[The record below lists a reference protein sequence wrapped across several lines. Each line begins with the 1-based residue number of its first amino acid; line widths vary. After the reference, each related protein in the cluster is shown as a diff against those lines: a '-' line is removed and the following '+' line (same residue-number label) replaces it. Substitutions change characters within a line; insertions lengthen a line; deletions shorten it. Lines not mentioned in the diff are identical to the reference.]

1 MSYSNKRDFLIMPI
15 KNQNYQDYVTE
26 LDQLKNKD
34 QLRTLI
40 PISDKNNKYITIE
53 GKNYLNL
60 SSNDY
65 LGLANDAELLE
76 KFSEIVCK
84 DKLINKLG
92 MSSASSRLLT
102 GNHELYEE
110 LEDAL
115 CKLYCREASLVFSN
129 GYNANTGLIP
139 AMTKKGDLIL
149 SDKLNHASIIDGM
162 RLSRADFLRYNHLD
176 YNHLEKLLETHRDKY
191 KNILVIS
198 ESIFSMDGDR
208 ADLKK
213 LVDLKNK
220 YNCILMIDE
229 AHAAG
234 VFGDKG
240 CGICEED
247 NIIQDIDIIV
257 GTFGKALASIGAYAI
272 CDNIL
277 KEYFIN
283 KIRPFIF
290 TTALPA
296 FNLYWTL
303 MIIKALPSFKSRR
316 DHLIEISNF
325 LRNSLQDKSFVT
337 GGESQ
342 IIPVI
347 IGENDK
353 TVKITRK
360 LKDAGIWLLPIRPPT
375 VPEGTSRLRF
385 SLSASLDKNDI
396 SLIPNIIREN
406 LFENLSY

>member
-1 MSYSNKRDFLIMPI
+1 MSFKSPKYLDFI
-15 KNQNYQDYVTE
+15 TE
-26 LDQLKNKD
+26 LDQLKSRD
-34 QLRTLI
+34 QFRSLVS
-40 PISDKNNKYITIE
+40 ISDKSSKYITI
-53 GKNYLNL
+53 KDKKYLNL

-76 KFSEIVCK
+76 EFSETVYK
-84 DKLINKLG
+84 DKLFSKLG

-102 GNHELYEE
+102 GNHELYEK
-110 LEDAL
+110 LEDEL
-115 CKLYCREASLVFSN
+115 CKLYDREASLVFSS
-129 GYNANTGLIP
+129 GYHANTGIIS
-139 AMTKKGDLIL
+139 AITKKGDLIL

-176 YNHLEKLLETHRDKY
+176 YEHLEKLLEINHCKY
-191 KNILVIS
+191 KSILVIS

-220 YNCILMIDE
+220 YNSILMIDE

-234 VFGDKG
+234 IFGNNG

-247 NIIQDIDIIV
+247 NLIKDIDIII
-257 GTFGKALASIGAYAI
+257 GTFGKALASVGAYAI
-272 CDNIL
+272 FDKTI
-277 KEYFIN
+277 KEYLIN
-283 KIRPFIF
+283 KMRPLIF

-296 FNLYWTL
+296 LNLCWTL
-303 MIIKALPSFKSRR
+303 MIIRALPELKSRR
-316 DHLIEISNF
+316 QHLSEISDF
-325 LRNSLQDKSFVT
+325 MRNSLRNNGFVT

-353 TVKITRK
+353 TVKISQR

-375 VPEGTSRLRF
+375 VPDGTSRLRI
-385 SLSASLDKNDI
+385 SLSASLQKGDI
-396 SLIPNIIREN
+396 SKIPDIIKGEPI
-406 LFENLSY
+406 

>member
-1 MSYSNKRDFLIMPI
+1 MYD
-15 KNQNYQDYVTE
+15 QNTKYQHFITD
-26 LDQLKNKD
+26 LDQLKSKD
-34 QLRTLI
+34 QFRSLVS
-40 PISDKNNKYITIE
+40 ISDKNNKYITI
-53 GKNYLNL
+53 KDKKYLNL

-76 KFSEIVCK
+76 KFSEIVFK

-110 LEDAL
+110 LEDEL
-115 CKLYCREASLVFSN
+115 CKLYDREASIVFSS
-129 GYNANTGLIP
+129 GYHANTGIIS
-139 AMTKKGDLIL
+139 AITQKGDLIL

-176 YNHLEKLLETHRDKY
+176 YNHLKNLLESNLDKY

-208 ADLKK
+208 TDLKK
-213 LVDLKNK
+213 LVDLKNQ
-220 YNCILMIDE
+220 YNTILMIDE
-229 AHAAG
+229 AHAIG
-234 VFGDKG
+234 VFGEKG

-247 NIIQDIDIIV
+247 NLIQNIDIIV
-257 GTFGKALASIGAYAI
+257 GTFGKALASVGAYAI
-272 CDNIL
+272 INNIL
-277 KEYFIN
+277 KEYLIN
-283 KIRPFIF
+283 KMRPFIF

-303 MIIKALPSFKSRR
+303 MIIKALPSFKFKRE
-316 DHLIEISNF
+316 HLKDISDF
-325 LRNSLQDKSFVT
+325 LRNSIQDQGFVT

-353 TVKITRK
+353 TVKTAEK
-360 LKDAGIWLLPIRPPT
+360 LKDAGIWLLPIRPPS
-375 VPEGTSRLRF
+375 VPEGTSRLRI
-385 SLSASLDKNDI
+385 SLSASLEKTDI
-396 SLIPNIIREN
+396 STIPDIIKGET
-406 LFENLSY
+406 L